1 MPILY
6 TGTTLPLAVAAG
18 QSLVI
23 KELTGTATVTGS
35 VTSRED
41 ASSSIGAGFV
51 VYGPQPSAVSL
62 SMTTTGLC
70 EWQIVNGDATPAKGV
85 LRVTTDPLTG
95 LDVLDAGSKVAVQS
109 FRRATLPSRA
119 AALLGAPVTISAGRA
134 NVGIDPKSLVPLD
147 PKVSA
152 TVYYVDVTNGNDT
165 NNGTTW
171 ALAVKSIWKAVTLG
185 NTAAVPYTV
194 NIAPGTY
201 FRANG
206 FSNNGTEVIPTQ
218 SCLIQGA
225 NGQAICVSGD
235 SHTWTLESGTTYQ
248 VTRSNAKR
256 VFDMSEVDDD
266 GDFYE
271 FTLAA
276 SLAACQATPGS
287 WYTDNTTT
295 YVNRLDGAAAT
306 AANTMVILQAINT
319 IRATTSGNM
328 HMYRITQYGGNSG
341 CIKISGNAT
350 GKFYA
355 EDCAFKY
362 SATSTYIDNV
372 QSLDYALCVFNRCIA
387 SKAQKDGFNFHIAN
401 SVIPAAILFDC
412 KGYGNGTAT
421 ASTSNNGVT
430 IHDAGVLIDF
440 NGRYWGNYG
449 GDFAHAN
456 AGTMAVGVCTHTG
469 GSPGDESRGGAV
481 PAGTGFH
488 SVDSA
493 AIYKYDC
500 VGEDLIT
507 GAGSIT
513 VS

>member
-1 MPILY
+1 M
-6 TGTTLPLAVAAG
+6 TTIAAG
-18 QSLVI
+18 NHQQIYFDHLDDIVI
-23 KELTGTATVTGS
+23 TPGSGGTVKFDCSTPNSAATRPTARTIYSAATISIPAGS
-35 VTSRED
+35 TVFLD
-41 ASSSIGAGFV
+41 AVGA
-51 VYGPQPSAVSL
+51 
-62 SMTTTGLC
+62 
-70 EWQIVNGDATPAKGV
+70 DATY
-85 LRVTTDPLTG
+85 TTDAGTISYSTDEDG
-95 LDVLDAGSKVAVQS
+95 VNTLDTTSKSAVQS

-134 NVGIDPKSLVPLD
+134 NVGIDPKSLVPLNAR
-147 PKVSA
+147 VYS
-152 TVYYVDVTNGNDT
+152 TNYYVDVTNGNDA
-165 NNGTTW
+165 NDGSTW
-171 ALAVKSIWKAVTLG
+171 ALAFKSIWKGTTAG
-185 NTAAVPYTV
+185 NAAAVPYTV

-218 SCLIQGA
+218 TCVFQGVG
-225 NGQAICVSGD
+225 GQVVGINGD

-256 VFDMSEVDDD
+256 VFELDTFDAD

-271 FTLAA
+271 EPLAA
-276 SLAACQATPGS
+276 SLAACRATPGS
-287 WYTDNTTT
+287 WYTDGTTT
-295 YVNRLDGAAAT
+295 YMNRRDGAQPT
-306 AANTMVILQAINT
+306 AANTMVILISVNS

-328 HMYRITQYGGNSG
+328 HMYGITQYGGNNG
-341 CIKISGNAT
+341 CIKISGNTT

-355 EDCAFKY
+355 EDCTFKY
-362 SATSTYIDNV
+362 SANAGYVDNV

-401 SVIPAAILFDC
+401 SVIPAAVLFDC

-421 ASTSNNGVT
+421 ASTSNNGAT
-430 IHDAGVLIDF
+430 IHDAGLLIDF
-440 NGRYWGNYG
+440 NGRYWGNVG

-469 GSPGDESRGGAV
+469 GSPGDESRGGVV